1 MPIPLLARSGKPG
14 REVQLFTHLH
24 LRENEM
30 SLYGFET
37 EEELGFFEVLLGVS
51 GIGPKVAL
59 GILSAASVDS
69 LRSAVARGDTQYL
82 VQMPGIGKKTAQ
94 RIVLDLKG
102 KLEVEELVPAA
113 PLSPADTDVIAALTS
128 LGYSLA
134 EAREV
139 VASLPEEEMPLEER
153 LMLALRYFGS
163 E

>member
-1 MPIPLLARSGKPG
+1 
-14 REVQLFTHLH
+14 
-24 LRENEM
+24 M